1 MLIFTTVM
9 LNHERT
15 SARRLAPP
23 RWGRVDDILYAVTKT
38 PEYQKT
44 IDEVRSQRAEQ
55 QPAQESNTEESEEW
69 SARLIGSLSSVLR
82 GKAVTLL
89 AAQAVSERVGRTRKY
104 ESDQTRQLVLMAAIP
119 NWLLAQRQLDQHG
132 DTMKRPEKKKLLG
145 PIIAFNH
152 ALRKIIDAEQ
162 CSRMQQLTDF
172 VGRVALTMGKS
183 GEIAR
188 YAENAAQI
196 TLVGMRQ
203 EIAAES
209 VLSSMREV
217 HGIRGAN
224 DEEELD
230 GIDIVVNY
238 NGVEVGIDIKSSQAA
253 ADKANE
259 IARKH
264 RDTKYMAVWSGF
276 TGRDFGDKLI
286 LENWQLRNQ
295 QDYYRSVMD
304 AVIQQVGH
312 NVA

>member
-1 MLIFTTVM
+1 MLICIVVM
-9 LNHERT
+9 LDNERT

-23 RWGRVDDILYAVTKT
+23 RWGRVNDLLYAVTKT

-44 IDEVRSQRAEQ
+44 IDEVKSQGAER
-55 QPAQESNTEESEEW
+55 QPVQESNAEEW
-69 SARLIGSLSSVLR
+69 GVRLIESLPSVLR
-82 GKAVTLL
+82 AKAVALM
-89 AAQAVSERVGRTRKY
+89 AAQAVSERVGQTHKY
-104 ESDQTRQLVLMAAIP
+104 ESDQTRQLALMAAIP
-119 NWLLAQRQLDQHG
+119 NWLLAQRRLDQHG
-132 DTMKRPEKKKLLG
+132 DAMKRSEKKKLLG

-172 VGRVALTMGKS
+172 VGGVALTMGKS
-183 GEIAR
+183 GEIAQ

-276 TGRDFGDKLI
+276 TGRDFGNKLI

-304 AVIQQVGH
+304 VVIQQAGY

>member
-1 MLIFTTVM
+1 MF
-9 LNHERT
+9 NHERA

-23 RWGRVDDILYAVTKT
+23 RWGRVNDLLYAVTKT

-44 IDEVRSQRAEQ
+44 IDEVRSQRAER
-55 QPAQESNTEESEEW
+55 QPAQESNAEGW
-69 SARLIGSLSSVLR
+69 GVRLIEKLPSVLR
-82 GKAVTLL
+82 AKAVALM
-89 AAQAVSERVGRTRKY
+89 AAQALSERLGRTNKY
-104 ESDQTRQLVLMAAIP
+104 ESDQTRQLALMAAIP
-119 NWLLAQRQLDQHG
+119 DWLLAKRQLDQHG
-132 DTMKRPEKKKLLG
+132 KMMERPEKKKLLG
-145 PIIAFNH
+145 PIITFNH

-162 CSRMQQLTDF
+162 CSRMRQLTDF
-172 VGRVALTMGKS
+172 VSGVALTMGKS
-183 GEIAR
+183 EEIAR

-238 NGVEVGIDIKSSQAA
+238 NGVKVGIDIKSSQAA
-253 ADKANE
+253 ADEANA

-264 RDTKYMAVWSGF
+264 RDAKYMAVWSGF
-276 TGRDFGDKLI
+276 TGRDFGDELI

-304 AVIQQVGH
+304 VVIQQVGH

>member
-1 MLIFTTVM
+1 M

-15 SARRLAPP
+15 PARRLTPP
-23 RWGRVDDILYAVTKT
+23 RWGRVDDLLYAVTKT
-38 PEYQKT
+38 PEYQEIVDGVK
-44 IDEVRSQRAEQ
+44 SQRAER
-55 QPAQESNTEESEEW
+55 QPAQENNTEEW
-69 SARLIGSLSSVLR
+69 SARLIESLPSVLR
-82 GKAVTLL
+82 GKAVAVM
-89 AAQAVSERVGRTRKY
+89 AAQAVSERVERTHKY
-104 ESDQTRQLVLMAAIP
+104 ESDQTRQLALMAATP

-132 DTMKRPEKKKLLG
+132 DTMKCPEKKKLLG

-276 TGRDFGDKLI
+276 TGRDFGNKLI
-286 LENWQLRNQ
+286 LENWQLRNR

-304 AVIQQVGH
+304 VVIQQAGH

>member
-1 MLIFTTVM
+1 MLVCIVVM

-15 SARRLAPP
+15 PARRLAPP
-23 RWGRVDDILYAVTKT
+23 RWGRVNDLLYAVTKT

-44 IDEVRSQRAEQ
+44 IDKVKSQRAER
-55 QPAQESNTEESEEW
+55 QPAQESNAEEW
-69 SARLIGSLSSVLR
+69 GVHLIESLPSVLR
-82 GKAVTLL
+82 GKAVAVM
-89 AAQAVSERVGRTRKY
+89 AAQAVSERVERTHKY
-104 ESDQTRQLVLMAAIP
+104 ESDQTRQLALMAATP

-145 PIIAFNH
+145 SIIAFNH
-152 ALRKIIDAEQ
+152 ALRRIIDAEQ

-172 VGRVALTMGKS
+172 VGRVALMMGKS
-183 GEIAR
+183 GKIAQ
-188 YAENAAQI
+188 YAENAAQV

-209 VLSSMREV
+209 VLSSMQEV

-238 NGVEVGIDIKSSQAA
+238 KGVEVGIDIKSSQAA
-253 ADKANE
+253 ADKANA
-259 IARKH
+259 IARRH
-264 RDTKYMAVWSGF
+264 RDAKYMAVWSGF
-276 TGRDFGDKLI
+276 TGRDFGDELI
-286 LENWQLRNQ
+286 LENWQLRNR
-295 QDYYRSVMD
+295 QDYYRSAMD

>member
-1 MLIFTTVM
+1 MF
-9 LNHERT
+9 NHERA

-23 RWGRVDDILYAVTKT
+23 RWGRVNDLLYAVTKT

-44 IDEVRSQRAEQ
+44 IDEVRSQRAER
-55 QPAQESNTEESEEW
+55 QPAQESNAEEW
-69 SARLIGSLSSVLR
+69 GVHFIESLSSVLR
-82 GKAVTLL
+82 GKAVTVM
-89 AAQAVSERVGRTRKY
+89 AAQALSERLGRTNKY
-104 ESDQTRQLVLMAAIP
+104 ESDQTRQLALMAATP
-119 NWLLAQRQLDQHG
+119 NWLLAKRQLDQHG
-132 DTMKRPEKKKLLG
+132 KMMERPEKKKLLG
-145 PIIAFNH
+145 PIITFNH
-152 ALRKIIDAEQ
+152 ALRKIIDAEH
-162 CSRMQQLTDF
+162 CSRMWQLTDF
-172 VGRVALTMGKS
+172 VGGVALTMGKS
-183 GEIAR
+183 EEIAR

-196 TLVGMRQ
+196 TLIGMRQ

-238 NGVEVGIDIKSSQAA
+238 NGVKVGIDIKSSRAA
-253 ADKANE
+253 ADEANA

-264 RDTKYMAVWSGF
+264 RDAKYMAVWSGF

-286 LENWQLRNQ
+286 LENQQLKDK
-295 QDYYRSVMD
+295 QDHYRSVMD
-304 AVIQQVGH
+304 MVIQQVGH

>member
-1 MLIFTTVM
+1 MF
-9 LNHERT
+9 NHERA
-15 SARRLAPP
+15 SARRLEPP
-23 RWGRVDDILYAVTKT
+23 RWGRVNDLLYAVTKT
-38 PEYQKT
+38 PEYQKI
-44 IDEVRSQRAEQ
+44 IDEVRSQRAER
-55 QPAQESNTEESEEW
+55 QPAQKSNTEEWGVHFIE
-69 SARLIGSLSSVLR
+69 SLSSVLR
-82 GKAVTLL
+82 GKAVTVM
-89 AAQAVSERVGRTRKY
+89 AAQALSERLGRTRKY
-104 ESDQTRQLVLMAAIP
+104 ESDQTRQLALMAATP
-119 NWLLAQRQLDQHG
+119 NWLLAKRQLDQHG
-132 DTMKRPEKKKLLG
+132 KMMERPEKKKLLG
-145 PIIAFNH
+145 PIITFNH

-172 VGRVALTMGKS
+172 VGGVTLTMGKS
-183 GEIAR
+183 EEIAR

-238 NGVEVGIDIKSSQAA
+238 NGVKVGIDIKSSQAA
-253 ADKANE
+253 ADEANA

-264 RDTKYMAVWSGF
+264 RDAKYMAVWSGF

-286 LENWQLRNQ
+286 LENWQLGNQ
-295 QDYYRSVMD
+295 QGYYRSVMD
-304 AVIQQVGH
+304 AVIQQVGY

>member
-1 MLIFTTVM
+1 MLIFNTVM
-9 LNHERT
+9 FNHERA
-15 SARRLAPP
+15 SARRLEPP
-23 RWGRVDDILYAVTKT
+23 RWGRVNDLLYAVTKT
-38 PEYQKT
+38 PEYQKI
-44 IDEVRSQRAEQ
+44 IDEVRSQRAER
-55 QPAQESNTEESEEW
+55 QPAQKSNTEEW
-69 SARLIGSLSSVLR
+69 GVHLIENLPSVLR
-82 GKAVTLL
+82 RKAVIVM
-89 AAQAVSERVGRTRKY
+89 AAQALSERLGRTRKY
-104 ESDQTRQLVLMAAIP
+104 ESDQTRQLALMAATP
-119 NWLLAQRQLDQHG
+119 NWLLAKRQLDQHG
-132 DTMKRPEKKKLLG
+132 KMMERPEKKKLLG
-145 PIIAFNH
+145 PIITFNH

-172 VGRVALTMGKS
+172 VGGVALTMGKS
-183 GEIAR
+183 EEIAR

-209 VLSSMREV
+209 ALSSMREV

-238 NGVEVGIDIKSSQAA
+238 NGVKVGIDIKSSQAA
-253 ADKANE
+253 ADEANA

-264 RDTKYMAVWSGF
+264 RDAKYMAVWSGF

-286 LENWQLRNQ
+286 LENWQLGNQ
-295 QDYYRSVMD
+295 QGYYRSVMD
-304 AVIQQVGH
+304 AVIQQVGY

>member
-1 MLIFTTVM
+1 M

-44 IDEVRSQRAEQ
+44 IDEVRSQRAER
-55 QPAQESNTEESEEW
+55 QPAQKSNAEGW
-69 SARLIGSLSSVLR
+69 GVRLIEKLPSVLR
-82 GKAVTLL
+82 RKAVALM
-89 AAQAVSERVGRTRKY
+89 AAQALSERLGRTNKY
-104 ESDQTRQLVLMAAIP
+104 ESDQTRQLALMAAIP
-119 NWLLAQRQLDQHG
+119 DWLLAKRQLDQHG
-132 DTMKRPEKKKLLG
+132 KMMERPEKKKLLG
-145 PIIAFNH
+145 PIITFNH

-172 VGRVALTMGKS
+172 VSGVALTMGKS
-183 GEIAR
+183 EEIAR

-209 VLSSMREV
+209 VLSLMREV

-238 NGVEVGIDIKSSQAA
+238 NGVKVGIDIKSSQAA
-253 ADKANE
+253 ADEANA

-264 RDTKYMAVWSGF
+264 RDAKYMAVWSGF
-276 TGRDFGDKLI
+276 TGRDFGDELI

-304 AVIQQVGH
+304 VVIQQVGH

>member
-1 MLIFTTVM
+1 M

-44 IDEVRSQRAEQ
+44 IDEVRSQRAER
-55 QPAQESNTEESEEW
+55 QPVQKSNAEGW
-69 SARLIGSLSSVLR
+69 GVRLIEKLPSVLR
-82 GKAVTLL
+82 RKAVALM
-89 AAQAVSERVGRTRKY
+89 AAQALSERLGRTNKY
-104 ESDQTRQLVLMAAIP
+104 ESDQTRQLALMAAIP
-119 NWLLAQRQLDQHG
+119 DWLLAKRQLDQHG
-132 DTMKRPEKKKLLG
+132 KMMERPEKKKLLG
-145 PIIAFNH
+145 PIITFNH

-172 VGRVALTMGKS
+172 VSGVALTMGKS
-183 GEIAR
+183 EEIAR
-188 YAENAAQI
+188 YAENAART

-209 VLSSMREV
+209 VLSSMQEV
-217 HGIRGAN
+217 YGIRGAN

-238 NGVEVGIDIKSSQAA
+238 NSIEVGIDIKSSQAA
-253 ADKANE
+253 ADEANA

-264 RDTKYMAVWSGF
+264 RDAKYMAVWSGF
-276 TGRDFGDKLI
+276 TGRDFGSNLI
-286 LENWQLRNQ
+286 LEDWQLKNQ
-295 QDYYRSVMD
+295 QGYYRSVMD

>member
-1 MLIFTTVM
+1 MF
-9 LNHERT
+9 NHERA
-15 SARRLAPP
+15 SARRLEPP

-44 IDEVRSQRAEQ
+44 INEVKSQRAER
-55 QPAQESNTEESEEW
+55 QPAQESKAEGW
-69 SARLIGSLSSVLR
+69 GARLIESLPSVLR
-82 GKAVTLL
+82 RKAVALL
-89 AAQAVSERVGRTRKY
+89 AAQALSERLGRTHKY
-104 ESDQTRQLVLMAAIP
+104 ESDQTRQLALMAAVP
-119 NWLLAQRQLDQHG
+119 NWLLAKRQLDQHG
-132 DTMKRPEKKKLLG
+132 KMMERSEKKKLLG
-145 PIIAFNH
+145 PIITFNH

-162 CSRMQQLTDF
+162 CSGMRQLLSF
-172 VGRVALTMGKS
+172 VNDIVLMMS
-183 GEIAR
+183 ESEEVVR
-188 YAENAAQI
+188 YAANAART

-209 VLSSMREV
+209 VLSLMREV

-238 NGVEVGIDIKSSQAA
+238 NGVKVGIDIKSSRAA
-253 ADKANE
+253 ADEANA

-264 RDTKYMAVWSGF
+264 RDAKYMAVWSGF

-286 LENWQLRNQ
+286 LENWQLRNR

>member
-1 MLIFTTVM
+1 MF
-9 LNHERT
+9 NHERA
-15 SARRLAPP
+15 SARRLEPP

-44 IDEVRSQRAEQ
+44 IDEVRSQRAER
-55 QPAQESNTEESEEW
+55 QPAQKSNAEGW
-69 SARLIGSLSSVLR
+69 GVRLIEKLPSVLR
-82 GKAVTLL
+82 RKAVALM
-89 AAQAVSERVGRTRKY
+89 AAQALSERLGRTNKY
-104 ESDQTRQLVLMAAIP
+104 ESDQTRQLALMAAIP
-119 NWLLAQRQLDQHG
+119 DWLLAKRQLDQRG
-132 DTMKRPEKKKLLG
+132 KMMERPEKKKLLG
-145 PIIAFNH
+145 PIITFNH

-172 VGRVALTMGKS
+172 VSGVALTMGKNE
-183 GEIAR
+183 EIAR

-196 TLVGMRQ
+196 TLIGMRQ

-224 DEEELD
+224 DDEELD

-238 NGVEVGIDIKSSQAA
+238 NGVKVGIDIKSSQAA
-253 ADKANE
+253 ADEANA

-264 RDTKYMAVWSGF
+264 RDAKYMAVWSGF
-276 TGRDFGDKLI
+276 TGRDFGSNLI
-286 LENWQLRNQ
+286 LEDWQLRNQ
-295 QDYYRSVMD
+295 QGYYRSVMD
-304 AVIQQVGH
+304 VVIQQVGH

>member
-1 MLIFTTVM
+1 M

-44 IDEVRSQRAEQ
+44 IDEVRSQRAER
-55 QPAQESNTEESEEW
+55 QPAQKSNAEGW
-69 SARLIGSLSSVLR
+69 GVRLIEKLPSVLR
-82 GKAVTLL
+82 RKAVALM
-89 AAQAVSERVGRTRKY
+89 AAQALSERLGRTNKY
-104 ESDQTRQLVLMAAIP
+104 ESDQTRQLALMAAIP
-119 NWLLAQRQLDQHG
+119 DWLLAKRQLDQHG
-132 DTMKRPEKKKLLG
+132 KMMERPEKKKLLG
-145 PIIAFNH
+145 PIITFNH

-172 VGRVALTMGKS
+172 VSGVALTMGKS
-183 GEIAR
+183 EEIAR

-209 VLSSMREV
+209 VLSSIREV

-224 DEEELD
+224 DEEELG

-238 NGVEVGIDIKSSQAA
+238 NGVKVGIDIKSSQAA
-253 ADKANE
+253 ADEANA

-264 RDTKYMAVWSGF
+264 RDAKYMAVWSGF

-286 LENWQLRNQ
+286 LENWQLRNRQ
-295 QDYYRSVMD
+295 NYYRSVMD

>member
-1 MLIFTTVM
+1 M
-9 LNHERT
+9 
-15 SARRLAPP
+15 
-23 RWGRVDDILYAVTKT
+23 
-38 PEYQKT
+38 
-44 IDEVRSQRAEQ
+44 
-55 QPAQESNTEESEEW
+55 
-69 SARLIGSLSSVLR
+69 
-82 GKAVTLL
+82 
-89 AAQAVSERVGRTRKY
+89 AAQALSERLGRTNKY
-104 ESDQTRQLVLMAAIP
+104 ESDQTRQLALMAAIP
-119 NWLLAQRQLDQHG
+119 DWLLAKRQLDQHG
-132 DTMKRPEKKKLLG
+132 KMMERPEKKKLLG
-145 PIIAFNH
+145 PIITFNH

-172 VGRVALTMGKS
+172 VSGVALTMGKS
-183 GEIAR
+183 EEIAR

-209 VLSSMREV
+209 VLSSIREV

-224 DEEELD
+224 DEEELG

-238 NGVEVGIDIKSSQAA
+238 NGVKVGIDIKSSQAA
-253 ADKANE
+253 ADEANA

-264 RDTKYMAVWSGF
+264 RDAKYMAVWSGF

-286 LENWQLRNQ
+286 LENWQLRNRQ
-295 QDYYRSVMD
+295 NYYRSVMD